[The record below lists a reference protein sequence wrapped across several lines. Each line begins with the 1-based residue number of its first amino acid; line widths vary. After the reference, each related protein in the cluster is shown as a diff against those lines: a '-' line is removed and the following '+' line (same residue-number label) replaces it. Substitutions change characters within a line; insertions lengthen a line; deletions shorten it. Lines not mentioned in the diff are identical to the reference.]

1 MKLGKMMSVPVLLV
15 TFLLLAGPVRAH
27 DEAKK
32 TPSEPSKTAD
42 STSSAQ
48 SNPSCTPQSDSVS
61 VLTVSLFDGSCAR
74 SARRFTPEPGAW
86 PSSPMTENLCP
97 RVGTDKEYD
106 HAPDAFR
113 AWCV

>member
-1 MKLGKMMSVPVLLV
+1 MKLGQMMSVPVLLV

-32 TPSEPSKTAD
+32 KPSEPSKPAD

-61 VLTVSLFDGSCAR
+61 VISVNLFDGSVR
-74 SARRFTPEPGAW
+74 TVST
-86 PSSPMTENLCP
+86 TIHP
-97 RVGTDKEYD
+97 RTWGLAVQ
-106 HAPDAFR
+106 PNDADR
-113 AWCV
+113 LPTGWD

>member
-1 MKLGKMMSVPVLLV
+1 MKLAKITAVAFLVV
-15 TFLLLAGPVRAH
+15 TFFPFAGVVLAQ

-32 TPSEPSKTAD
+32 KPSEPSKTAD

-86 PSSPMTENLCP
+86 PSSPMT
-97 RVGTDKEYD
+97 
-106 HAPDAFR
+106 
-113 AWCV
+113 

>member
-61 VLTVSLFDGSCAR
+61 VLSVSLFDGSVRTVSTTILPRTWGLAIQ
-74 SARRFTPEPGAW
+74 PNDGEPLPAGW
-86 PSSPMTENLCP
+86 E
-97 RVGTDKEYD
+97 
-106 HAPDAFR
+106 
-113 AWCV
+113 